1 MNYFFIWKGNDRI
14 YTIIWFTSCNAWQC
28 MPNYV
33 CQKSVIELCLTPNSI
48 YEKRS
53 FHFWVLMYGLNF
65 CFTAL
70 ESNSILVYLFW
81 LICQNSLS
89 RHLYSECIKFVK
101 VRKLSFVRHLTR
113 PAFERSKQKQNCYSN
128 FMSVCLNILI
138 CDRNKFFQK
147 RGWGSKLNDLQLFI
161 VT

>member
-1 MNYFFIWKGNDRI
+1 
-14 YTIIWFTSCNAWQC
+14 

-70 ESNSILVYLFW
+70 ESNSILVYLFLW
-81 LICQNSLS
+81 TYLS
-89 RHLYSECIKFVK
+89 KLNSECIKFVK